1 MGSCINECVPLT
13 GAVDTMASGK
23 LKAQKKRKASA
34 TTVFM
39 NEDLDTPAA
48 SSSSSRTARF
58 RKDVVALSKDGQ
70 LLENGVFKLTI
81 SKQTMTI
88 LGSLGIRL
96 DKLKLHRDGYVMGS
110 NSGSKLESLHTLIAA
125 SKQDADYV
133 TLSAAGCPDLKKNL
147 VVAHL
152 DDNPLNFSIE
162 NLTWVSSKMN
172 HWCKKST
179 QVRD

>member
-1 MGSCINECVPLT
+1 
-13 GAVDTMASGK
+13 
-23 LKAQKKRKASA
+23 
-34 TTVFM
+34 
-39 NEDLDTPAA
+39 
-48 SSSSSRTARF
+48 
-58 RKDVVALSKDGQ
+58 
-70 LLENGVFKLTI
+70 
-81 SKQTMTI
+81 
-88 LGSLGIRL
+88 
-96 DKLKLHRDGYVMGS
+96 MGS

-179 QVRD
+179 QVREQTDGRYMCQFKFDGRSRWTALYTTKDEAIFARDVMKVLIPSILTM